1 MASTL
6 FLLVLS
12 FSAQE
17 HTVWFFVVFQLFT
30 TKTRKQQ
37 YAMSKGE
44 PLQTARMINKHRI
57 AEQSV

>member
-17 HTVWFFVVFQLFT
+17 HTVWFFVVYDRSQQ
-30 TKTRKQQ
+30 KQENNNMLWVKENPYKQ
-37 YAMSKGE
+37 HE
-44 PLQTARMINKHRI
+44 W
-57 AEQSV
+57 